1 LPSWEITTWIAVGAS
16 ALAAILLLTSLVL
29 AARLRRARQQ
39 PLEPPGDEAKAEAE
53 AERAW
58 EEVRRERAQST
69 RARSELRWLR
79 HLGDVGAQDTLET
92 TLRRVLESA
101 SGLAGAAASM
111 LALPQEEGDPL
122 IATFGL
128 NSEESSR
135 ELLGLPPGGEE
146 ARAVTLSYRYG
157 EEEAERD
164 EFRLSGGL
172 ALPVPDSSGAR
183 IGTLGIFWRRVERE
197 VTEEELEQLEGL
209 AAALGP
215 ALTNAF
221 RFEKLR
227 RELDV
232 DLATGLRGR
241 RSLRAALDVECA
253 RARRYTHPLS
263 LLLLG
268 VEAPAE
274 RLGTAAERLEGAVRT
289 TDLVYH
295 LAEGRFA
302 VLLPE
307 SSRRD
312 ADRLSRRLRF
322 ALGAKEAGVI
332 DGPVPTAAVELRFED
347 DAVSVLARAEAALAQ
362 ARVESG
368 TGSSWSAA
376 VEPGG

>member
-1 LPSWEITTWIAVGAS
+1 LSTWEFTTWIAVGAS
-16 ALAAILLLTSLVL
+16 ALAAILLLMSVVL
-29 AARLRRARQQ
+29 ALRLRRARQQ
-39 PLEPPGDEAKAEAE
+39 PLERAGGEAE
-53 AERAW
+53 AARAW
-58 EEVRRERAQST
+58 EEARRERAQST

-79 HLGDVGAQDTLET
+79 HLGDVGAKDTLET

-101 SGLAGAAASM
+101 SGLAGASASM
-111 LALPQEEGDPL
+111 LALPQKEGDPV

-128 NSEESSR
+128 NAEESSR

-157 EEEAERD
+157 EEEVERD

-172 ALPVPDSSGAR
+172 ALPVPDPSGGR

-221 RFEKLR
+221 RFEELR

-232 DLATGLRGR
+232 DAATGLRGR
-241 RSLRAALDVECA
+241 RSLQAALDVECA

-312 ADRLSRRLRF
+312 AERLSRRLRF

-332 DGPVPTAAVELRFED
+332 DGRVPTAAVELRFED